1 MSVRNVLL
9 QRRSKILS
17 SEEGKEGD
25 GGGGG
30 GGGVEAK

>member
-17 SEEGKEGD
+17 SEEGKEG
-25 GGGGG
+25 G
-30 GGGVEAK
+30 GGGVGVEAK